1 MIVIV
6 GDVRDVGMHT
16 FTVSEVPIR
25 GKTFILA
32 TESMPH
38 GCTDL
43 FSNIEDA
50 ALFLFWKFACYDPQ
64 NDRIQISYALL
75 YSPLTFKNT
84 TMLTSS
90 LTAARSSLAEKLK
103 RIKGVRQS
111 RACSKNHVNYS
122 DNINNIPTQQE
133 QLPLGFTKKER
144 KEITP
149 GQVNN
154 SM

>member
-1 MIVIV
+1 MYNVLHILHDFTLYAHLPLMISPLSLNHVIVIV

-50 ALFLFWKFACYDPQ
+50 ALFLF
-64 NDRIQISYALL
+64 
-75 YSPLTFKNT
+75 
-84 TMLTSS
+84 
-90 LTAARSSLAEKLK
+90 
-103 RIKGVRQS
+103 
-111 RACSKNHVNYS
+111 
-122 DNINNIPTQQE
+122 
-133 QLPLGFTKKER
+133 
-144 KEITP
+144 
-149 GQVNN
+149 
-154 SM
+154 

>member
-6 GDVRDVGMHT
+6 GDVCGIGMHT

-50 ALFLFWKFACYDPQ
+50 ALFLFWKFACYSPR
-64 NDRIQISYALL
+64 NDKIQISYALL
-75 YSPLTFKNT
+75 YSPDTFINT
-84 TMLTSS
+84 TMLTAS

-103 RIKGVRQS
+103 GMNGYRRS
-111 RACSKNHVNYS
+111 RSCSKNHVNYS
-122 DNINNIPTQQE
+122 DNINNIPNRQE
-133 QLPLGFTKKER
+133 QFPVKPSKK
-144 KEITP
+144 K
-149 GQVNN
+149 
-154 SM
+154 